1 MILAQIYPFARK
13 DIKMKLDKIKEEI
26 ANIRQW
32 QNICSVAFM
41 GVFAYFFTEVQP
53 NPTIRT
59 VSACAT
65 SMALGVWLLILR
77 GKMKD
82 NLSKLEKLK
91 KDE

>member
-1 MILAQIYPFARK
+1 MILAKIYPFARK

-26 ANIRQW
+26 ANIRRT
-32 QNICSVAFM
+32 QNM
-41 GVFAYFFTEVQP
+41 FATILIAVLGYFFTEVQP

>member
-1 MILAQIYPFARK
+1 MILAQIYPFTRK

-26 ANIRQW
+26 ARQW
-32 QNICSVAFM
+32 KNICSVAFM

-59 VSACAT
+59 VSACTT
-65 SMALGVWLLILR
+65 SMVLGVWLLILR